1 MGMGVRVGGRERWWE
16 GGRERERRVC
26 VCLGRS
32 ASATHLDGTRPSS
45 SATPKSSLECY
56 KRSVVMGRL
65 GGGMGEGW
73 REGEMVGRREGE
85 KSSLSATSGQ

>member
-1 MGMGVRVGGRERWWE
+1 MGVRVGGRERWWE

-65 GGGMGEGW
+65 EGGWVKVGGRERW
-73 REGEMVGRREGE
+73 WEGERER
-85 KSSLSATSGQ
+85 SLL